1 MFIAVDNGILNM
13 KRVTTIEIDRDTQS
27 EINYLFN
34 DGGIIKEKF
43 DSEENAQTKFDELA
57 ENTIFLQTN
66 DERLVNSM
74 YIKDVEK
81 DFINNKR
88 LVYVLY
94 NGAPVKETYN
104 SETEVDSALETLKST
119 LESMGE
125 GGGEGSSVDL
135 TPYLKKTDA
144 ASTYVPKTELVN
156 LATQEDIADF
166 ITKSVNDLV
175 NYYKKSE
182 VDGLINA
189 ITTISLQVVSDKEQV
204 TETNV
209 IYFVPAENGEENVYD
224 EYILV
229 NDNPEKIGTSEV
241 NLSEYLKKTDAE
253 GTYAKIADIPDISNL
268 ATKTEVGLKADKT
281 YVDTELEKKADATAI
296 PTTTSQL
303 TNNSDFTTKAYVD
316 GLVGDVESLL
326 GGI

>member
-1 MFIAVDNGILNM
+1 MFIAVDNGVLNM
-13 KRVTTIEIDRDTQS
+13 KRVTTVEIDRDTPT

-34 DGGIIKEKF
+34 DGAIIKEKF
-43 DSEENAQTKFDELA
+43 DTKENAEIKFNKLGENQTFVK
-57 ENTIFLQTN
+57 TN
-66 DERLVNSM
+66 DKRLVNSM

-81 DFINNKR
+81 DFLNNKR

-94 NGAPVKETYN
+94 NGAPVKTTYQ
-104 SETEVDSALETLKST
+104 SEAEVDSNLKTLKETLETMS
-119 LESMGE
+119 EVSSM
-125 GGGEGSSVDL
+125 DL
-135 TPYLKKTDA
+135 TAYLTKAEATKN
-144 ASTYVPKTELVN
+144 YVGKAELAN
-156 LATQEDIADF
+156 YATQTDIQDF
-166 ITKSVNDLV
+166 ITRSVNDLV
-175 NYYKKSE
+175 NYYKKTE
-182 VDGLINA
+182 VDNLINA
-189 ITTISLQVVSDKEQV
+189 VTTISLKVVDNKDKV
-204 TETNV
+204 TEENI

-253 GTYAKIADIPDISNL
+253 GPYAKIADIPDISNL

-281 YVDTELEKKADATAI
+281 YVDTELEKKADVTAI

>member
-13 KRVTTIEIDRDTQS
+13 KRVTTIEIDRDTPS

-144 ASTYVPKTELVN
+144 ER
-156 LATQEDIADF
+156 
-166 ITKSVNDLV
+166 
-175 NYYKKSE
+175 
-182 VDGLINA
+182 
-189 ITTISLQVVSDKEQV
+189 
-204 TETNV
+204 
-209 IYFVPAENGEENVYD
+209 
-224 EYILV
+224 
-229 NDNPEKIGTSEV
+229 
-241 NLSEYLKKTDAE
+241 
-253 GTYAKIADIPDISNL
+253 TYAKIADIPDISNL

>member
-13 KRVTTIEIDRDTQS
+13 KRVTTVEIDRDTPS

-125 GGGEGSSVDL
+125 GGGEGGSVDL

-144 ASTYVPKTELVN
+144 ASTYVPKTELV
-156 LATQEDIADF
+156 
-166 ITKSVNDLV
+166 
-175 NYYKKSE
+175 
-182 VDGLINA
+182 
-189 ITTISLQVVSDKEQV
+189 
-204 TETNV
+204 
-209 IYFVPAENGEENVYD
+209 
-224 EYILV
+224 
-229 NDNPEKIGTSEV
+229 
-241 NLSEYLKKTDAE
+241 
-253 GTYAKIADIPDISNL
+253 NL

>member
-13 KRVTTIEIDRDTQS
+13 KRVTTVEIDRDTPS

-66 DERLVNSM
+66 DKRLVNSM

-125 GGGEGSSVDL
+125 GGGEGGSVDL

-156 LATQEDIADF
+156 LATKA
-166 ITKSVNDLV
+166 
-175 NYYKKSE
+175 
-182 VDGLINA
+182 
-189 ITTISLQVVSDKEQV
+189 
-204 TETNV
+204 
-209 IYFVPAENGEENVYD
+209 
-224 EYILV
+224 
-229 NDNPEKIGTSEV
+229 
-241 NLSEYLKKTDAE
+241 
-253 GTYAKIADIPDISNL
+253 
-268 ATKTEVGLKADKT
+268 EVGLKADKT
-281 YVDTELEKKADATAI
+281 YVDTELEKKANATAI

>member
-13 KRVTTIEIDRDTQS
+13 KRVTTVEIDRDTPS
-27 EINYLFN
+27 EVNYLFN

-125 GGGEGSSVDL
+125 GGGEGGSVDL

-156 LATQEDIADF
+156 LAT
-166 ITKSVNDLV
+166 
-175 NYYKKSE
+175 
-182 VDGLINA
+182 
-189 ITTISLQVVSDKEQV
+189 
-204 TETNV
+204 
-209 IYFVPAENGEENVYD
+209 
-224 EYILV
+224 
-229 NDNPEKIGTSEV
+229 
-241 NLSEYLKKTDAE
+241 
-253 GTYAKIADIPDISNL
+253 
-268 ATKTEVGLKADKT
+268 KTEVGLKADKT
-281 YVDTELEKKADATAI
+281 YVDTELEKKANVTAI

>member
-1 MFIAVDNGILNM
+1 MFIAVDNGVLNM
-13 KRVTTIEIDRDTQS
+13 KRVTTVEIDRDTPT

-34 DGGIIKEKF
+34 DGAIIKEKF
-43 DSEENAQTKFDELA
+43 DTKENAEIKFNKLGENQTFVK
-57 ENTIFLQTN
+57 TN
-66 DERLVNSM
+66 DKRLVNSM

-81 DFINNKR
+81 DFLNNKR

-94 NGAPVKETYN
+94 NGAPVKTTYQ
-104 SETEVDSALETLKST
+104 SEAEVDSNLKTLKETLETMS
-119 LESMGE
+119 EVSSM
-125 GGGEGSSVDL
+125 DL
-135 TPYLKKTDA
+135 TAYLTKAEATKN
-144 ASTYVPKTELVN
+144 YVGKAELAN
-156 LATQEDIADF
+156 YATQTDIQDF
-166 ITKSVNDLV
+166 ITRSVNDLV
-175 NYYKKSE
+175 NYYKKTE
-182 VDGLINA
+182 VDNLINA
-189 ITTISLQVVSDKEQV
+189 VTTISLKVVDNKDKV
-204 TETNV
+204 TEENI

-281 YVDTELEKKADATAI
+281 YVDTELEKKADVTAI

-316 GLVGDVESLL
+316 GVVGDVESLL

>member
-13 KRVTTIEIDRDTQS
+13 KRVTTIEIDRDTPS

-34 DGGIIKEKF
+34 DGEIIKEKF

-125 GGGEGSSVDL
+125 GGGEGGSIDL

-189 ITTISLQVVSDKEQV
+189 ITTISLQVVSNKEQV

-281 YVDTELEKKADATAI
+281 YVDTELEKKADVTAI

>member
-13 KRVTTIEIDRDTQS
+13 KRVTTVEIDRDTPS

-144 ASTYVPKTELVN
+144 ASTYN

-189 ITTISLQVVSDKEQV
+189 ITTISLQVVSNKEQV

>member
-1 MFIAVDNGILNM
+1 MFIAVDNGVLNM
-13 KRVTTIEIDRDTQS
+13 KRVTTVEIDRDTPT

-34 DGGIIKEKF
+34 DGAIIKEKF
-43 DSEENAQTKFDELA
+43 DTKENAEIKFNKLGENQTFIK
-57 ENTIFLQTN
+57 TN
-66 DERLVNSM
+66 DKRLVNSM

-81 DFINNKR
+81 DFLNNKR

-94 NGAPVKETYN
+94 NGAPVKTTYQ
-104 SETEVDSALETLKST
+104 SEAEVDSNLKTLKETLETMS
-119 LESMGE
+119 EVSSM
-125 GGGEGSSVDL
+125 DL
-135 TPYLKKTDA
+135 TAYLTKAEATKN
-144 ASTYVPKTELVN
+144 YVGKAELAN
-156 LATQEDIADF
+156 YATQTDIQDF
-166 ITKSVNDLV
+166 ITRSVNDLV
-175 NYYKKSE
+175 NYYKKTE
-182 VDGLINA
+182 VDNLINA
-189 ITTISLQVVSDKEQV
+189 VTTISLKVVDNKDKV
-204 TETNV
+204 TEENI

-281 YVDTELEKKADATAI
+281 YVDTELEKKADVTAI

>member
-13 KRVTTIEIDRDTQS
+13 KRVTTVEIDRDTPS

-125 GGGEGSSVDL
+125 GGGEGGSIDL

-144 ASTYVPKTELVN
+144 ARCWRQSGTGDMLVLTLILNMFSRRIGPGTLN
-156 LATQEDIADF
+156 LQG
-166 ITKSVNDLV
+166 KSGV
-175 NYYKKSE
+175 
-182 VDGLINA
+182 
-189 ITTISLQVVSDKEQV
+189 
-204 TETNV
+204 
-209 IYFVPAENGEENVYD
+209 
-224 EYILV
+224 
-229 NDNPEKIGTSEV
+229 
-241 NLSEYLKKTDAE
+241 
-253 GTYAKIADIPDISNL
+253 
-268 ATKTEVGLKADKT
+268 
-281 YVDTELEKKADATAI
+281 
-296 PTTTSQL
+296 
-303 TNNSDFTTKAYVD
+303 
-316 GLVGDVESLL
+316 
-326 GGI
+326 